1 MEPFNWNCEYCGHA
15 QVASSQ
21 NCNKAVAEIRNARSK
36 HGPIFGV
43 VSTIACANGNCR
55 ELSLLFALHRR
66 IGQDQATISEDNR
79 EPIQLWRLFPEST
92 AKPQPECIPEDI
104 VEDYNQACRI
114 RDLSPNASATMSRR
128 CLQGMIRDFWEVK
141 GEPNLSAEINAIK
154 KSVQPKTWKAI
165 DAVRKVGNIGA
176 HMEADANLI
185 LDVQPDEAQALIDL
199 IEMLFED
206 WYVDRHNRDQR
217 SDAVVGLYQKKEAQ
231 KNAAANKN

>member
-1 MEPFNWNCEYCGHA
+1 MEPFNWNCGYCGHA
-15 QVASSQ
+15 QVVSSQ
-21 NCNKAVAEIRNARSK
+21 NCNEAVAEIRNAHSK

-43 VSTIACANGNCR
+43 VSTIACANGNCQ
-55 ELSLLFALHRR
+55 ELSLLFFLYHR
-66 IGQDQATISEDNR
+66 GYQDQIVDYSNQK
-79 EPIQLWRLFPEST
+79 PITFWRLLPESI
-92 AKPQPECIPEDI
+92 AKPQPDYIPEPI
-104 VEDYNQACRI
+104 VDNYKQACRI

-141 GEPNLSAEINAIK
+141 GKSNLSAEINAIK
-154 KSVQPKTWKAI
+154 GSVQPKTWEAI
-165 DAVRKVGNIGA
+165 DTVRKLGNIGA

-231 KNAAANKN
+231 KNAAANKS

>member
-1 MEPFNWNCEYCGHA
+1 MKPFNWNCGYCGHA
-15 QVASSQ
+15 QVVSSQ
-21 NCNKAVAEIRNARSK
+21 NCNEAVAEIRNAHSK

-43 VSTIACANGNCR
+43 ALTIACANGNCR
-55 ELSLLFALHRR
+55 ELSLAFALHRR
-66 IGQDQATISEDNR
+66 IGQDQAIIGEDNWEPFQSWR
-79 EPIQLWRLFPEST
+79 LLPESIATPQPDYIPEPIVDNY
-92 AKPQPECIPEDI
+92 K
-104 VEDYNQACRI
+104 QACRI

-141 GEPNLSAEINAIK
+141 GEPNLSAEIKAIQR
-154 KSVQPKTWKAI
+154 SVQPNTWEAI
-165 DAVRKVGNIGA
+165 DTVRKLGNIGA

-199 IEMLFED
+199 IEILFKD

-217 SDAVVGLYQKKEAQ
+217 SDAVVSLYQRKEAK